1 NNDNFKTPFISDY
14 LIPDIAVLDPELLYT
29 LPQGLV
35 ASTGMDALTHAIESY
50 TNKTENWF
58 SEIVGLKAIEDISKY
73 IRPATMAGDHYSLAK
88 MQYASTIAGISFKIS
103 RLGLVHAMS
112 HPVSAIAKIPHGV
125 ANAILLPYVM
135 AYNLIGDPY
144 SHSDVAKALG
154 VKMSGSTVK
163 IATEG
168 VKEVVNLNSQ
178 LKIPNS
184 FKELGM
190 AEESISLMIE
200 DTMKS
205 GNVAINSRK
214 VNERDIQKI
223 YELAY
228 NGDSPLLISNLV

>member
-1 NNDNFKTPFISDY
+1 DPNIKCVVDAKERYLMNDCDGILAVGGGSAIDTAKGMAVLVENPGDLMKFAGADNIPNELPFLVTVPTTCGTGSEVTNVTVITNNDNFKTPFISDY

-112 HPVSAIAKIPHGV
+112 HPVSAIA
-125 ANAILLPYVM
+125 
-135 AYNLIGDPY
+135 
-144 SHSDVAKALG
+144 
-154 VKMSGSTVK
+154 
-163 IATEG
+163 
-168 VKEVVNLNSQ
+168 
-178 LKIPNS
+178 
-184 FKELGM
+184 
-190 AEESISLMIE
+190 
-200 DTMKS
+200 
-205 GNVAINSRK
+205 
-214 VNERDIQKI
+214 
-223 YELAY
+223 
-228 NGDSPLLISNLV
+228 